1 MTVAYPRPVTP
12 SYPEDDPSIYLLCLY
27 YGLNCVSAEITLER
41 AGYILSGNLLGEH
54 PACTKSI
61 LLPSP
66 RSQGG
71 AIHAARAEVA
81 RLRATEETTLLHLED
96 QLRISKER
104 LSYATPPLDRQ
115 YALLI
120 QALPL
125 EIQAHQLRLQML
137 NEV

>member
-1 MTVAYPRPVTP
+1 MTPT
-12 SYPEDDPSIYLLCLY
+12 YPEDDPSVFVLCLY
-27 YGLNCVSAEITLER
+27 YGLNYVSAEITLER

-54 PACTKSI
+54 PACTKSV
-61 LLPSP
+61 LLPAP

-81 RLRATEETTLLHLED
+81 RLRATEETIILHLED
-96 QLRISKER
+96 QLRISRDR
-104 LSYATPPLDRQ
+104 LPDASPLPARQ
-115 YALLI
+115 YTLLI

-125 EIQAHQLRLQML
+125 EIQAHHLRLQML